1 MNRFTFEQHA
11 GPNTVFTPGS
21 FGHQVGTVIPFSS
34 GDRTYDATV
43 IGVTISADGKS
54 VEITLDVPDAA
65 LPRIPLDGLSIDRDG
80 GPDE

>member
-1 MNRFTFEQHA
+1 MSRFTFEQYA
-11 GPNTVFTPGS
+11 GPNTIFTQDS

-43 IGVTISADGKS
+43 IEVKINDGGKY
-54 VEITLDVPDAA
+54 VEVTLDVPDAA
-65 LPRIPLDGLSIDRDG
+65 LPRISLDGLSSDRDG